1 MAKGSTDLN
10 TNMGVVYKSQAF
22 VVDRSLYGVTPVVIR
37 NMYYAMIDATT
48 AGTDV
53 LHYVSLVPATFA
65 VNYEWDINLPA
76 STTSSQLTV
85 IADQVATG
93 YVYIYISS
101 NLNSNSLYS
110 FSKATGTK
118 YLYMR

>member
-1 MAKGSTDLN
+1 
-10 TNMGVVYKSQAF
+10 
-22 VVDRSLYGVTPVVIR
+22 
-37 NMYYAMIDATT
+37 MYYAMIDATT